1 MVVGTRNNP
10 GEPAP
15 DVFGTVAEPP
25 TASDIMSFVR
35 FVNARTHTDIPV
47 EQQERKM
54 NIVRKCLLHAIDCW
68 NRDGLLNDPPSS
80 FDYRHVDV
88 ARMKSIELKMP
99 DGVIVPLHAASA
111 AVNEENI
118 TIGYYIVP
126 ILRSFKICLDNYTL
140 PSTIS
145 DIDQMLTR
153 EYLTNA
159 VLNTTYDVFK
169 HVGAMQMN
177 YRYDQ
182 SEPRRSPPVPATQV
196 PATVIGDLMKTA
208 RAQTKAPDPKPE
220 SESNYGALAAA
231 VAVVLLC
238 VAVAVL
244 ASM

>member
-15 DVFGTVAEPP
+15 AVFGTVAETP

-35 FVNARTHTDIPV
+35 FVNAHSHADIPV

-54 NIVRKCLLHAIDCW
+54 IIVRKCLLSAIDCW
-68 NRDGLLNDPPSS
+68 NRDGLLDHPPSL
-80 FDYRHVDV
+80 FDCTHIDT
-88 ARMKSIELKMP
+88 ARMISIGSRTE
-99 DGVIVPLHAASA
+99 GIVPLHVSSA
-111 AVNEENI
+111 ENM

-140 PSTIS
+140 PSAYG
-145 DIDQMLTR
+145 DIDDLLTR

-159 VLNTTYDVFK
+159 VLNTNYDVFK
-169 HVGAMQMN
+169 HVGTLQMQF
-177 YRYDQ
+177 RHDSSSSVQ
-182 SEPRRSPPVPATQV
+182 REPRHSPPATQV
-196 PATVIGDLMKTA
+196 PATVIGDLMRTA